1 MAMITSGFAKLL
13 APGLYSVINQ
23 GYQEVEDML
32 DLFYKVEGSE
42 RSFEEEQVITG
53 LGLFVETAEL
63 GETTYDDRLLGDYK
77 KYTHLKSTLG
87 IAISEEMYD
96 DDLYGEMK
104 NYGRELG
111 RSARETPLVAAF
123 QLYNRAFNA
132 SYTGPDGKVFCAT
145 DHPLAGGG
153 TRSNR
158 PTVAADL
165 SLTALAQAE
174 TDMLNWQDDRGKRIK
189 LPPRVLLTGTAL
201 KRKAFELTKSEYN
214 PEAVER
220 AANYVRSMGL
230 QSYACPYITS
240 AKQWFLGTDKQNT
253 YLRWWWRKKFGV
265 RMWEDMDRGAL
276 RARGMYRSS
285 SGWTTSLGWWG
296 SPGL

>member
-13 APGLYSVINQ
+13 APGLYGVIDQ

-32 DLFYKVEGSE
+32 DLFYQVQMSE

-63 GETTYDDRLLGDYK
+63 GPTSYDDRLLGDYK
-77 KYTHLKSTLG
+77 KYTHAKSTLG

-111 RSARETPLVAAF
+111 RSARETPLVVAF

-132 SYTGPDGKVFCAT
+132 SFTGPDGKVFCAT
-145 DHPLAGGG
+145 EHPRAKGSS
-153 TRSNR
+153 RSNR
-158 PTVAADL
+158 PAVAADL

-174 TDMLNWQDDRGKRIK
+174 TDMLNWVDDKGKHI
-189 LPPRVLLTGTAL
+189 
-201 KRKAFELTKSEYN
+201 
-214 PEAVER
+214 
-220 AANYVRSMGL
+220 
-230 QSYACPYITS
+230 
-240 AKQWFLGTDKQNT
+240 
-253 YLRWWWRKKFGV
+253 
-265 RMWEDMDRGAL
+265 
-276 RARGMYRSS
+276 
-285 SGWTTSLGWWG
+285 SL
-296 SPGL
+296 